1 MTSTKIISDFG
12 IAKLK
17 IRVCGKPLKNR
28 RKENIMS
35 AIKTYTP
42 ETLAKEIKSAVE
54 WLKEED
60 CGCVTLKL
68 NGVLAVC
75 VGWSDGFD
83 PGDETVIHGKP
94 ATCAIVAA
102 IKVWTTDDMRTD
114 LDYIDAP
121 YYEDGSV
128 YDTEQSIY
136 PDDEDYVWLATH
148 FLNEFDFL
156 KELDIDEKGLIHE

>member
-1 MTSTKIISDFG
+1 
-12 IAKLK
+12 
-17 IRVCGKPLKNR
+17 
-28 RKENIMS
+28 MS

-42 ETLAKEIKSAVE
+42 KTLAKEIKSAVE

-83 PGDETVIHGKP
+83 PDDETVIHSKTEP
-94 ATCAIVAA
+94 TWAICAA
-102 IKVWTTDDMRTD
+102 IKAWGSDDLGTD
-114 LDYIDAP
+114 LDWIAAP

-128 YDTEQSIY
+128 YDTEMSISPNENY
-136 PDDEDYVWLATH
+136 EWLAKS
-148 FLNEFDFL
+148 FLDEFDIL
-156 KELDIDEKGLIHE
+156 KELDIDEDGLIHE